1 MRLQL
6 LISALCASL
15 LGCQTTGPKNYAQQA
30 EHQFAYA
37 KDIARDYE
45 RCIGR
50 ASVPQPGINQQQ
62 QLRIAQQ
69 NCEEYAKRY
78 TVVLEQ
84 AYTNDCLAA
93 ERGDLKSCD
102 AISVSRAAE
111 DCLQLKR
118 RADSKPIK
126 PLAAPAAKPQQ
137 FHPSQLQLFNR

>member
-6 LISALCASL
+6 LITALCASL
-15 LGCQTTGPKNYAQQA
+15 LGCQTSGPNNHSQQA
-30 EHQFAYA
+30 EHQFGYA

-50 ASVPQPGINQQQ
+50 ASVPQPGISQYQQQ
-62 QLRIAQQ
+62 RLAQQ

-84 AYTNDCLAA
+84 AYTNECLAA
-93 ERGDLKSCD
+93 GRGDLKSCD

-111 DCLQLKR
+111 DYLQLKR
-118 RADSKPIK
+118 RAGSKPIK
-126 PLAAPAAKPQQ
+126 PLAAPAAKP
-137 FHPSQLQLFNR
+137 FQLQLLQY

>member
-15 LGCQTTGPKNYAQQA
+15 LGCQTTGPNNYAQQA
-30 EHQFAYA
+30 EHQFGYA

-50 ASVPQPGINQQQ
+50 ASVPQPGINPRE

-69 NCEEYAKRY
+69 NCEEYATRY

-84 AYTNDCLAA
+84 AYTNECLAA
-93 ERGDLKSCD
+93 GRGDLKSCD

-111 DCLQLKR
+111 DYQQLKR

-126 PLAAPAAKPQQ
+126 PLAAPATKPRQ
-137 FHPSQLQLFNR
+137 FNPLQLELFNR